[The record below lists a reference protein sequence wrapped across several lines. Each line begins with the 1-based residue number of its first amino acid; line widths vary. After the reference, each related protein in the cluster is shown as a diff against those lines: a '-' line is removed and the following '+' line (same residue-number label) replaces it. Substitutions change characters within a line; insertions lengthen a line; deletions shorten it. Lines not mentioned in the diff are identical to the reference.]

1 MPYAALA
8 AARGANSA
16 CRIRHAVD
24 RDEWEAFCA
33 SLPAPQ
39 LTQSWG
45 YGEAKAAE
53 GWGVE
58 RLVFESDGQALA
70 ICQVL
75 IKRVLGVA
83 VAARINR
90 GPQCLVPQATPEV
103 LRPVHEALRQRWRF
117 GRRGLL
123 LLAPGLEDGEA
134 QRSLMQQA
142 GFRSR
147 GVAGWCSAVLDLR
160 LGEEALRARLAANW
174 RNHLKVSERGG
185 LLFDVSREADAREW
199 MFARHAEHMAEK
211 GFSGTSVSFLRA
223 LQRAVP
229 EDFFVCRAV
238 LDGQPVAGMV
248 VVRFAR
254 SAEYFVGWYG
264 PEARRSKA
272 GNFLLWNA
280 ALAMRA
286 QGCERFDL
294 GGYSSSDGYGRFKQD
309 MRGTEYRLLEEWM
322 SF

>member
-1 MPYAALA
+1 MHHAAFVA
-8 AARGANSA
+8 PRGAHTA
-16 CRIRHAVD
+16 CTVRHAAD
-24 RDEWEAFCA
+24 RGEWDDFQAI
-33 SLPAPQ
+33 LPAPH

-45 YGEAKAAE
+45 YGEAKRAE
-53 GWGVE
+53 GWDVD
-58 RLVFESDGQALA
+58 RLVFELDGQALA
-70 ICQVL
+70 LCQVL
-75 IKRVLGVA
+75 IKRVLGLP

-90 GPQCLVPQATPEV
+90 GPQFLVPHAAADVMCEV
-103 LRPVHEALRQRWRF
+103 YKALRRRWSL

-123 LLAPGLEDGEA
+123 LLAPGLEDGDV
-134 QRSLMQQA
+134 QRSLMRRA
-142 GFRSR
+142 GFRPR

-160 LGEEALRARLAANW
+160 LGEAALRAGLAANW

-185 LLFDVSREADAREW
+185 LVFDMSTSEEAREW
-199 MFARHAEHMAEK
+199 MLASHAGHMEEK
-211 GFSGTSVSFLRA
+211 GFSGTSVGFLRA
-223 LQRAVP
+223 LQRHVP
-229 EDFFVCRAV
+229 DDFFVCRAL
-238 LDGQPVAGMV
+238 LDDQPVAGMI

-280 ALAMRA
+280 AQAMRG

-309 MRGTEYRLLEEWM
+309 MRGSEYRLLEEWQC
-322 SF
+322 F